1 MRNPGIVETSPIVV
15 DGVMYITEPPSTA
28 TALDVRT
35 GRPLWTYTPKI
46 PSDVIVIGSPPVN
59 RGVAVL
65 DDKVFFGTINC
76 HLLALD
82 AKTGIVRWDI
92 AVDDNKK
99 GYYVTG
105 APLAIDGKIIIG
117 ISGAETGIRGFLDAY
132 DPKTGKRLWRTYT
145 VPGVGEPG
153 RETWGGDSWQHGG
166 GSTWVT
172 GSYDPDLHLLYWG
185 TGNPG
190 PDWNDDVRPGDNL
203 YTCSLIAI
211 DPATGKIK
219 WHFQF
224 TPHDVHDWDA
234 NHVPVLAEASIR
246 GKARKVVAVAN
257 RNSFYYLLDRATGE
271 FLLGTPFAKQ
281 TWAKGLDD
289 RGRPILLADTSP
301 SLAGTMVYP
310 GLHGGTNWFSPSY
323 SVQTGLFYVAAREE
337 ATSFYLGVPEYHP
350 GSFFSAGGY
359 RGIPGLEPW
368 GAVRALDLATGK
380 QVWEFPLHS
389 PPWSGLLATAASFS
403 EAPTKATSSL

>member
-1 MRNPGIVETSPIVV
+1 
-15 DGVMYITEPPSTA
+15 
-28 TALDVRT
+28 L
-35 GRPLWTYTPKI
+35 
-46 PSDVIVIGSPPVN
+46 
-59 RGVAVL
+59 
-65 DDKVFFGTINC
+65 
-76 HLLALD
+76 
-82 AKTGIVRWDI
+82 
-92 AVDDNKK
+92 
-99 GYYVTG
+99 
-105 APLAIDGKIIIG
+105 
-117 ISGAETGIRGFLDAY
+117 
-132 DPKTGKRLWRTYT
+132 
-145 VPGVGEPG
+145 
-153 RETWGGDSWQHGG
+153 
-166 GSTWVT
+166 T
-172 GSYDPDLHLLYWG
+172 GSYDPELNLLYWG

-190 PDWNDDVRPGDNL
+190 PDYNGAPREGDNF
-203 YTCSLIAI
+203 YANSLLAI
-211 DPATGKIK
+211 DPDSGKLK

-289 RGRPILLADTSP
+289 RGRPILLEDTSP

-403 EAPTKATSSL
+403 EAPMKATSSL